1 MGRFLI
7 TTSTVAILL
16 VGGGSVLTLAANAPA
31 FNAELRRGNVFDQ
44 PILAVGADMYDRAS
58 YLMQQAASYIR
69 ADLLPYADD
78 PDRLTAPVEV
88 VAERGTQAVAL
99 MDESLS
105 LNPGNAHAWAVM
117 AWAQLYSGD
126 TEAAL
131 ESLQAS
137 WMLAPYNY
145 GLAPERLDLV
155 LVLFDPTLFE
165 PADAETPDMT
175 LPANMR
181 DAVLRDLE
189 TMRLHHRAEEYAF
202 FVEEFE
208 IAGFDLGALPS
219 DS

>member
-1 MGRFLI
+1 MERFLI

-88 VAERGTQAVAL
+88 VAERGSQAVAL

-117 AWAQLYSGD
+117 ASARIYSGD
-126 TEAAL
+126 IEGARDAL
-131 ESLQAS
+131 RTS
-137 WMLAPYNY
+137 WELAPHNFS
-145 GLAPERLDLV
+145 LAPERLDLA
-155 LVLFDPTLFE
+155 LVLFDPLTDDVDDILTD
-165 PADAETPDMT
+165 ADRA
-175 LPANMR
+175 AMR
-181 DAVLRDLE
+181 RDLD
-189 TMRLHHRAEEYAF
+189 TVIRHHRAEDVGFYR
-202 FVEEFE
+202 EELE
-208 IAGFDLGALPS
+208 LSGLDLELPQE
-219 DS
+219 